1 MKESVGTEV
10 PNTNLQCFSMS
21 LKVKYDDSVA
31 FIRKKVS
38 TKNVTFMNGWVLSL
52 ERNSLKYWGVFCP
65 ILA

>member
-1 MKESVGTEV
+1 
-10 PNTNLQCFSMS
+10 MS
-21 LKVKYDDSVA
+21 LKAKYDDSVA

-52 ERNSLKYWGVFCP
+52 EGNSLKYWGVFCP